1 MVSPDQHRRALHGAM
16 AALFL
21 AAMGNTVVST
31 VLPAAIADLGGFDRY
46 AWAST
51 SYMVTSTTVMPIAG
65 RLADL
70 HGRRVMFLVGIVAF
84 TLASVL
90 VGLSQS
96 MNQLIAFRAL
106 QGAGGGV
113 ILVNAIAAAGDLA
126 PPEERGRYHGLAG
139 AVFGL
144 AAVAGPLVGGVV
156 VDRVH
161 WGWAFLVNVPVG
173 LAVFARLARSY
184 PRPARPPGARPVIDH
199 AGIAALIVATMS
211 VLVALSAGGVLYPW
225 GSWQVIGLLVF
236 GLAVTGVFMAI
247 ESRAAWP
254 IVPLDIYRNRT
265 VLVSVSAMFLI
276 GFMMFGGILFIPLF
290 FQAVQG
296 TSAAQSGAFLA
307 PIMLG
312 IVLGAATSGQLLSRS
327 GVSQRAVALSSTALA
342 AAGMLALS
350 TLTPETGVALA
361 LAYIL
366 VMGIGIGGVTSVFTV
381 AVQNTVA
388 HANIGAATAA
398 VQFQR
403 SVGGTVG
410 VAVMGAVVAQRT
422 SSRFLDV
429 LPESLRVQL
438 PDGWM
443 ESMALAGAALD
454 STSRELPGGAQTADS
469 VRRYFTTALG
479 GALDDAF
486 VVGGLVAALA
496 IAIALLLRP
505 GSANA

>member
-1 MVSPDQHRRALHGAM
+1 M

-21 AAMGNTVVST
+21 AAMGNTIVST

-70 HGRRVMFLVGIVAF
+70 YGRRVMFLVGIVAF

-106 QGAGGGV
+106 QGTGGGV

-126 PPEERGRYHGLAG
+126 PPEDRGRYHGMAG

-144 AAVAGPLVGGVV
+144 AAVAGPLVGGVI

-173 LAVFARLARSY
+173 LAVLARLARSY
-184 PRPARPPGARPVIDH
+184 PRPARPPGERPAIDH
-199 AGIAALIVATMS
+199 AGIAALVVATMS

-236 GLAVTGVFMAI
+236 GLAVTGLFIAI

-327 GVSQRAVALSSTALA
+327 GVSQRALALPSTALA

-350 TLTPETGVALA
+350 TLTPKPAL
-361 LAYIL
+361 
-366 VMGIGIGGVTSVFTV
+366 SWP
-381 AVQNTVA
+381 
-388 HANIGAATAA
+388 
-398 VQFQR
+398 
-403 SVGGTVG
+403 S
-410 VAVMGAVVAQRT
+410 RT
-422 SSRFLDV
+422 S
-429 LPESLRVQL
+429 
-438 PDGWM
+438 W
-443 ESMALAGAALD
+443 
-454 STSRELPGGAQTADS
+454 
-469 VRRYFTTALG
+469 
-479 GALDDAF
+479 
-486 VVGGLVAALA
+486 
-496 IAIALLLRP
+496 
-505 GSANA
+505 

>member
-1 MVSPDQHRRALHGAM
+1 M

-70 HGRRVMFLVGIVAF
+70 FGRRLMFLVGVVAF
-84 TLASVL
+84 TLASIS

-106 QGAGGGV
+106 QGIGGGV

-126 PPEERGRYHGLAG
+126 PPEDRGRYHGLAG

-144 AAVAGPLVGGVV
+144 AAVAGPLVGGVI

-161 WGWAFLVNVPVG
+161 WGWAFLVNVPIG
-173 LAVFARLARSY
+173 LAVLARLARSY
-184 PRPARPPGARPVIDH
+184 PRPAGPPGDRPAIDH
-199 AGIAALIVATMS
+199 AGIVALVVATTS

-225 GSWQVIGLLVF
+225 GSWQVVGLLGF
-236 GLAVTGVFMAI
+236 GLAVTGLFIAI

-265 VLVSVSAMFLI
+265 VLVSVSAMFLV

-290 FQAVQG
+290 FQAMQG

-307 PIMLG
+307 PIMVG
-312 IVLGAATSGQLLSRS
+312 IVLGAAASGQLLSRS
-327 GVSQRAVALSSTALA
+327 GVSHRALALSGTTLA

-350 TLTPETGVALA
+350 TLTPDTGVAVA
-361 LAYIL
+361 LAFIL

-454 STSRELPGGAQTADS
+454 STALELPGGAQTAES

-486 VVGGLVAALA
+486 VVGGVVAALA
-496 IAIALLLRP
+496 IVSALMLRP
-505 GSANA
+505 GVMARRHQGIENR

>member
-1 MVSPDQHRRALHGAM
+1 M

-70 HGRRVMFLVGIVAF
+70 YGRRVMFLVGIAAF

-126 PPEERGRYHGLAG
+126 PPEDRGRYHGLAG

-144 AAVAGPLVGGVV
+144 AAVAGPLVGGVI

-184 PRPARPPGARPVIDH
+184 PRHARPPGARPAIDH
-199 AGIAALIVATMS
+199 AGIVALVVATMS

-312 IVLGAATSGQLLSRS
+312 IVIGAATSGQLLSRS
-327 GVSQRAVALSSTALA
+327 GVSQRALALSSTALA

-361 LAYIL
+361 LGYIL

-388 HANIGAATAA
+388 HANIGAATAT

-429 LPESLRVQL
+429 IPESLRVQL
-438 PDGWM
+438 PDGWT

-454 STSRELPGGAQTADS
+454 STLRGLPGGAQTADS

-496 IAIALLLRP
+496 IAAALLLRP
-505 GSANA
+505 GRANA

>member
-1 MVSPDQHRRALHGAM
+1 M
-16 AALFL
+16 
-21 AAMGNTVVST
+21 T
-31 VLPAAIADLGGFDRY
+31 
-46 AWAST
+46 
-51 SYMVTSTTVMPIAG
+51 
-65 RLADL
+65 
-70 HGRRVMFLVGIVAF
+70 
-84 TLASVL
+84 
-90 VGLSQS
+90 
-96 MNQLIAFRAL
+96 
-106 QGAGGGV
+106 
-113 ILVNAIAAAGDLA
+113 
-126 PPEERGRYHGLAG
+126 
-139 AVFGL
+139 
-144 AAVAGPLVGGVV
+144 
-156 VDRVH
+156 
-161 WGWAFLVNVPVG
+161 
-173 LAVFARLARSY
+173 
-184 PRPARPPGARPVIDH
+184 
-199 AGIAALIVATMS
+199 
-211 VLVALSAGGVLYPW
+211 
-225 GSWQVIGLLVF
+225 
-236 GLAVTGVFMAI
+236 I

-254 IVPLDIYRNRT
+254 IMPLDIYRNRT

-296 TSAAQSGAFLA
+296 TSAAQSGAFLV

-327 GVSQRAVALSSTALA
+327 GVSQRALALSSTALA

-422 SSRFLDV
+422 SSRFLDA

-454 STSRELPGGAQTADS
+454 SRRHWNCPVARRLLTACAGTSRQLW
-469 VRRYFTTALG
+469 
-479 GALDDAF
+479 
-486 VVGGLVAALA
+486 AARSTM
-496 IAIALLLRP
+496 LLWSEAWLRP
-505 GSANA
+505 SPSPSHCC